1 MDRVRI
7 VGLTINSC
15 SDDSQCRPDTWW
27 EYRSTH
33 QLCTH
38 QIRSSCGG
46 NLLALSHWLIGSDVS
61 GISSNDIMYD
71 LIEKCWIALVRAIVW
86 GYLKLLRELV
96 WSLSAL
102 CPVVETSRKSWQW
115 RYQWSVDVGS
125 VWWGLVTRKWG
136 GDWWQS
142 WYPSTEHHL
151 LITTSQPHHH
161 ITPLSQHP
169 LALGMSSFSLC

>member
-46 NLLALSHWLIGSDVS
+46 NLLALSHWLIVPDMS
-61 GISSNDIMYD
+61 GINSNDIMYD
-71 LIEKCWIALVRAIVW
+71 LIEKCWIALVLAIVW

-96 WSLSAL
+96 WSLSAHQEKL
-102 CPVVETSRKSWQW
+102 TMKVSAICWRGLGVVRAGDQE
-115 RYQWSVDVGS
+115 VG
-125 VWWGLVTRKWG
+125 WWLVTVLVSINW
-136 GDWWQS
+136 
-142 WYPSTEHHL
+142 
-151 LITTSQPHHH
+151 TSSPHHH
-161 ITPLSQHP
+161 QPTSPSHHSSINIPWLWGYTP
-169 LALGMSSFSLC
+169 GIFSLC